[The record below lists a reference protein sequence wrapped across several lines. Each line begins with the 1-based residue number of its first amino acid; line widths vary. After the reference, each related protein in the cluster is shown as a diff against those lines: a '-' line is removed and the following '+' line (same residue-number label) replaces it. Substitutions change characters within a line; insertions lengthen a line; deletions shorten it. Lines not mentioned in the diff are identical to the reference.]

1 MVRSTLIMPIV
12 DIDIQQ
18 GGEVGGCLEVG
29 SLVTSEELEKG
40 IRDKEVKMMLKL
52 HDTTHQTNGAFKPQI
67 ISIGPNHH
75 GKPHLEAMESQK
87 LHFLDS
93 IIRQQPEGLEH
104 YIDAYMSIEQFVW
117 DSYAEHDQKERD
129 KFRAIIVLDGL
140 FVVQLFRKV
149 KDPKLREE
157 NDALFKQNLNL
168 SIVAQ
173 DLLLLENQL
182 PFLVLERFGNMLG
195 IHGATLIEEALT
207 FFSETEPRQRML
219 DEDDLIPI
227 LFREEIIIRKD
238 EHLLGLVHDYWIRR
252 QPQPQPQPIS
262 ESDPSHI
269 IETLGLEETNSQTS
283 LSEKRRQAEG
293 SRKKSPVRKVKR
305 RVPRLVIRSAT
316 ELSERGIRFRKSSGS
331 CLFNI
336 QFERGILFIPTL
348 IVDHDTERMFRNLI
362 AYEQF
367 KHDISIVMDYAKFLD
382 CLINYADDVALL
394 CDCGVIEN
402 RLGSNEDVAKMI
414 NKLNEYVYLCTEN
427 FHYSHIF
434 NEVNKHCR
442 QPLTLWK
449 VTLRQKYFKVP
460 WDWVFA
466 SISVATAL
474 LTLSFLQTIFS
485 ALSYFNQ
492 SAR

>member
-1 MVRSTLIMPIV
+1 MAECEVSTETVGKILESKL
-12 DIDIQQ
+12 
-18 GGEVGGCLEVG
+18 GEL
-29 SLVTSEELEKG
+29 SKKASSPSFIFKAPRELRRVNES
-40 IRDKEVKMMLKL
+40 
-52 HDTTHQTNGAFKPQI
+52 AFEPQI
-67 ISIGPNHH
+67 ISIGPYHH

-87 LHFLDS
+87 LHYLDS
-93 IIRQQPEGLEH
+93 IRQQPEGLEL

-117 DSYAEHDQKERD
+117 DSYAEHDLKKRD
-129 KFRAIIVLDGL
+129 EFGAIIVLDGL

-149 KDPKLREE
+149 MDPKLREE

-182 PFLVLERFGNMLG
+182 PFRVLEMFGKKLG
-195 IHGATLIEEALT
+195 IDGATLRKEALV

-219 DEDDLIPI
+219 YEDDLIPM
-227 LFREEIIIRKD
+227 LYKEEIIIRND
-238 EHLLGLVHDYWIRR
+238 EEHLLGLVHDNWIPRP
-252 QPQPQPQPIS
+252 PQPQPKS
-262 ESDPSHI
+262 ELDPSHI
-269 IETLGLEETNSQTS
+269 IETSGLEETYSQTS
-283 LSEKRRQAEG
+283 LSKKWRQAEG
-293 SRKKSPVRKVKR
+293 NRKKSPVRTVKR
-305 RVPRLVIRSAT
+305 CVPRLVIRSAT
-316 ELSERGIRFRKSSGS
+316 ELSERGIRFRRSFRS

-382 CLINYADDVALL
+382 CLINYANDVALL

-427 FHYSHIF
+427 FYYSHIF

-442 QPLTLWK
+442 RPLTLWMVK
-449 VTLRQKYFKVP
+449 LRQKYFNVP
-460 WDWVFA
+460 WGWVLA
-466 SISVATAL
+466 SISAATL
-474 LTLSFLQTIFS
+474 LLILSFLQTIFS

>member
-1 MVRSTLIMPIV
+1 MAECEVSTETVGKILESKL
-12 DIDIQQ
+12 
-18 GGEVGGCLEVG
+18 GEL
-29 SLVTSEELEKG
+29 SKKASSPSFIFKAPRELRRVNES
-40 IRDKEVKMMLKL
+40 
-52 HDTTHQTNGAFKPQI
+52 AFEPQI
-67 ISIGPNHH
+67 ISIGPYHH

-87 LHFLDS
+87 LHYLDS
-93 IIRQQPEGLEH
+93 IRQQPEGLEL
-104 YIDAYMSIEQFVW
+104 YIDTYMSIEQFVW
-117 DSYAEHDQKERD
+117 DSYAEHDLKKRD
-129 KFRAIIVLDGL
+129 EFGAIIVLDGL
-140 FVVQLFRKV
+140 FVVQLFHKIM
-149 KDPKLREE
+149 DPKLREE

-182 PFLVLERFGNMLG
+182 PFLVLEMFGSQLG
-195 IHGATLIEEALT
+195 IDGATLRKEALI

-219 DEDDLIPI
+219 YEDDLIPM
-227 LFREEIIIRKD
+227 LYKEEIIIRD
-238 EHLLGLVHDYWIRR
+238 EEHLLGLVHDNWILQA
-252 QPQPQPQPIS
+252 QPQPKS
-262 ESDPSHI
+262 ELDPSHI
-269 IETLGLEETNSQTS
+269 LETSGLEETNSQII
-283 LSEKRRQAEG
+283 LPKKWQQA
-293 SRKKSPVRKVKR
+293 KVKR

-316 ELSERGIRFRKSSGS
+316 ELSERGIRFGKSFES

-336 QFERGILFIPTL
+336 QFQRGILFIPTL

-382 CLINYADDVALL
+382 CLINYANDVALL

-434 NEVNKHCR
+434 NKVNSYCR
-442 QPLTLWK
+442 RPLTLWTVK
-449 VTLRQKYFKVP
+449 LRQKYFNVP
-460 WDWVFA
+460 WGWILA
-466 SISVATAL
+466 SISAATL
-474 LTLSFLQTIFS
+474 LLILSFLQTIFS

>member
-1 MVRSTLIMPIV
+1 M
-12 DIDIQQ
+12 
-18 GGEVGGCLEVG
+18 E
-29 SLVTSEELEKG
+29 SE
-40 IRDKEVKMMLKL
+40 KL
-52 HDTTHQTNGAFKPQI
+52 HY
-67 ISIGPNHH
+67 
-75 GKPHLEAMESQK
+75 
-87 LHFLDS
+87 LDS
-93 IIRQQPEGLEH
+93 IRQQTEGLEH
-104 YIDAYMSIEQFVW
+104 YITAYMSIEQFVW
-117 DSYAEHDQKERD
+117 DSYAEHDHKERD
-129 KFRAIIVLDGL
+129 KFGAIIVLDGL

-149 KDPKLREE
+149 MDPKLREE

-182 PFLVLERFGNMLG
+182 PFRVLEMFGSKFG
-195 IHGATLIEEALT
+195 IDGAALRKEALN

-219 DEDDLIPI
+219 YEDDLIPM
-227 LFREEIIIRKD
+227 FNKEKNIIRND
-238 EHLLGLVHDYWIRR
+238 EHLLGLVHDNWIPQ
-252 QPQPQPQPIS
+252 QPQPQPKS
-262 ESDPSHI
+262 EPDPSHV
-269 IETLGLEETNSQTS
+269 IETSGLEETNSQRS
-283 LSEKRRQAEG
+283 FSKKRRQTEG

-316 ELSERGIRFRKSSGS
+316 ELSERGIRFRKSFGS

-382 CLINYADDVALL
+382 CLINYADNVALL

-402 RLGSNEDVAKMI
+402 RLGSNDDVAKMI

-427 FHYSHIF
+427 FYYSHIF
-434 NEVNKHCR
+434 NKVNKHYR
-442 QPLTLWK
+442 RPVTLWK
-449 VTLRQKYFKVP
+449 VKLRQKYFGTP
-460 WDWVFA
+460 WDWVLA
-466 SISVATAL
+466 SISAATL
-474 LTLSFLQTIFS
+474 LLILSFLQTIFS